1 MKKWNL
7 IIDVAKCHDCN
18 NCFLACKDE
27 YFDNNYAPYSVAQP
41 RHGHRWMDILRTERG
56 QFPKVDVG
64 YLPYPCMHCDDAP
77 CIQKTKGGA
86 VFKREDGIVLI
97 DPEKAKGKK
106 EIVGTCPYGVIYW
119 NEEKQVP
126 QKCTFCIH
134 LLEEGWKEPRC
145 VQACPTGCMAV
156 VHAEDTDMEK
166 MKNSEN
172 LEVYHPDYKT
182 KPRIYYKNLYRY
194 TKSFVAGSVALRDKD
209 ECAEGAK
216 VTLTHE
222 STKSSQVTTTNNYGD
237 FKFDDLGNNSGNYRL
252 DIELAGYG
260 KQSKVIELKTSLNV
274 GTIFL

>member
-1 MKKWNL
+1 
-7 IIDVAKCHDCN
+7 
-18 NCFLACKDE
+18 
-27 YFDNNYAPYSVAQP
+27 
-41 RHGHRWMDILRTERG
+41 
-56 QFPKVDVG
+56 
-64 YLPYPCMHCDDAP
+64 MHCDDAP
-77 CIQKTKGGA
+77 CIQNTKGGA

-126 QKCTFCIH
+126 QKCTFCVH

-260 KQSKVIELKTSLNV
+260 KQSKVIELKMSLNV